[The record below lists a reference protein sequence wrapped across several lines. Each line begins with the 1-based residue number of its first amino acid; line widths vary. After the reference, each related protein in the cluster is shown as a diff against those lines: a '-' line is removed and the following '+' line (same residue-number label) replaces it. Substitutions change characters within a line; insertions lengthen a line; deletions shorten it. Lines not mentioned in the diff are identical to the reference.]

1 MLITTIVYF
10 KYEEFI
16 ERGLNKNLSFK
27 DFINENISNIRI
39 IVLCNFLM
47 LLFGYLG
54 EINVLDR
61 YTASILGFVFF
72 IAAFYTIYINYAINS
87 QTGRRL
93 FKILASVWT
102 LYGIVYYF
110 PPIYQNMSLNAL
122 DVVAKNF
129 FGIFLYYKITQVLQ
143 TK

>member
-1 MLITTIVYF
+1 MQSNATLKKI
-10 KYEEFI
+10 K
-16 ERGLNKNLSFK
+16 GLMMSL
-27 DFINENISNIRI
+27 
-39 IVLCNFLM
+39 FL
-47 LLFGYLG
+47 
-54 EINVLDR
+54 
-61 YTASILGFVFF
+61 ILGFVFF

-129 FGIFLYYKITQVLQ
+129 FGIFLYYKII
-143 TK
+143 